1 MDQMAGR
8 LGYSELAVNL
18 RAVRWFYFMA
28 GIGMAAWAILVPYSK
43 IRFGLDDGTLGLIL
57 LAGGTGG
64 VIALPFCGPA
74 VVRFG
79 SRAVLTWAGG
89 TFGIVLP
96 LMGLAPSVLAFAVLL
111 FVFGMAF
118 AAVDVAMN
126 AQAAVIEARTGA
138 RHMSFFHALFS
149 IGGLAVALATS
160 LLLRLGVPNPVCAIL
175 YGAAVLLILTQRR
188 FLVSKEDD
196 LPAGGPKFAWPNRA
210 TLVLGLC
217 CLACFLTEGA
227 VTDWST
233 IFLRFSRGL
242 NLSEASLGFAA
253 FSVAMAATR
262 LAGDRIATWLGG
274 PMVMRLGCGLAVA
287 GFALAILLPFGI
299 AGIIGFGLVGLGMG
313 NIAPLVFSA
322 AAQVPGMAASH
333 SVPAVVGLGYVG
345 FLLGPVVIGQVA
357 HFVGLNV
364 ALGMD
369 ALLLCAIGFA
379 AGAVRR

>member
-1 MDQMAGR
+1 MDQLAGR
-8 LGYSELAVNL
+8 LDYSGLAPQL
-18 RAVRWFYFMA
+18 RAVRCFYFMA

-57 LAGGTGG
+57 LAGGGGG

-74 VVRFG
+74 IVRFG
-79 SRAVLTWAGG
+79 SRAVLICGG
-89 TFGIVLP
+89 VGFGIILP
-96 LMGLAPSVLAFAVLL
+96 LMGIAPTVFAFTALL
-111 FVFGMAF
+111 FVFGMIF

-160 LLLRLGVPNPVCAIL
+160 FLLRLGLSNPVCAAV
-175 YGAAVLLILTQRR
+175 YGAAVLLLLTQGR
-188 FLVSKEDD
+188 FLFLRHDD
-196 LPAGGPKFAWPNRA
+196 LPAAGRKFARPNRA

-242 NLSEASLGFAA
+242 TLSEASLGFAA
-253 FSVAMAATR
+253 FSVAMAAAR
-262 LAGDRIATWLGG
+262 LGGDRIATRLGG

-287 GFALAILLPFGI
+287 GFALAILLPFGVT
-299 AGIIGFGLVGLGMG
+299 GIIGFGLVGLGIG

-345 FLLGPVVIGQVA
+345 FLLGPVVIGQIA
-357 HFVGLNV
+357 HAAGLNV

-369 ALLLCAIGFA
+369 ALLVFAIGFA
-379 AGAVRR
+379 AGAVGR

>member
-1 MDQMAGR
+1 MDQMAGKWAST
-8 LGYSELAVNL
+8 GLAAHL
-18 RAVRWFYFMA
+18 RAVRWFYFLA

-57 LAGGTGG
+57 LAGGSGG

-74 VVRFG
+74 VMRFG
-79 SRAVLTWAGG
+79 SRAVLVWASG

-96 LMGLAPSVLAFAVLL
+96 LMGLAPSVLLFAALL
-111 FVFGMAF
+111 FVFGMVF

-160 LLLRLGVPNPVCAIL
+160 LLLRLGVSNAVCAVL
-175 YGAAVLLILTQRR
+175 YGAVIFLILTQSGSL
-188 FLVSKEDD
+188 FAKSDD

-233 IFLRFSRGL
+233 IFLRFSRGS
-242 NLSEASLGFAA
+242 NLSEASLGYAA

-262 LAGDRIATWLGG
+262 LAGDRVATALGG
-274 PMVMRLGCGLAVA
+274 PAVMRLGCGVAVA
-287 GFALAILLPFGI
+287 GFALAVLVPSGI
-299 AGIIGFGLVGLGMG
+299 AGVIGFGLVGLGIG
-313 NIAPLVFSA
+313 NISPLVFSA
-322 AAQVPGMAASH
+322 AARVPGIAASH

-345 FLLGPVVIGQVA
+345 FLLGPVAIGAIAQNA
-357 HFVGLNV
+357 GLGR
-364 ALGMD
+364 ALGVD
-369 ALLLCAIGFA
+369 ALLIFAIGFA